1 MSEDNKPFDLKSKL
15 LADYKEVEMDEGI
28 SGERLAHRLG
38 ELSNI
43 GLTADNGSRR
53 PGFSLEEKEAKE
65 KVASW
70 MEEAG
75 LTVQTD
81 GAGNVF
87 GRLEGKQP
95 NKPVIMS
102 GSHVDTVPNGGH
114 FDGVLGVLSA
124 LEVAQAWKDTG
135 YIPEKPFEV
144 AVFTDEEGS
153 RFNGGLTGSEAMTGD
168 SDMEALLKK
177 RDYANRS
184 FEEVL
189 KDVGLTRE
197 SFSQAK
203 RPLEEIE
210 SFVEVHIEQGKR
222 LERENLPC
230 GIVTGIAGPYWLKL
244 TFKGKAGH
252 AGNTPMTDRQ
262 DALVAAGN
270 FIHFI
275 SHLPQKISESAV
287 ATVGNIEVKP
297 NGTNVIPG
305 EVIVYVD
312 IRDIYED
319 YRQELVDKIKQTA
332 EEISAPRDI
341 EVIYETVHNV
351 LPVPIRKDLQ
361 EKMAEAVSEA
371 GINPYYLS
379 SGAGHD
385 AMIIGH
391 HLPSAMLFVRSKD
404 GVSHN
409 PDEWTDLNDCVKAV
423 KVLKSYIEKLQSN
436 EKD

>member
-1 MSEDNKPFDLKSKL
+1 MMSKDKKMFDLESQL
-15 LADYKEVEMDEGI
+15 LTDYKTDEVNEGI
-28 SGERLAHRLG
+28 SGKRLANRLG
-38 ELSNI
+38 ELSKI
-43 GLTADNGSRR
+43 GLTDDNGSRR
-53 PGFSLEEKEAKE
+53 PGFSIEENEAKQ
-65 KVASW
+65 KVILW

-75 LTVQTD
+75 LTVRTD

-87 GRLEGKQP
+87 GRLDGKHP
-95 NKPVIMS
+95 DKPVIMS

-135 YIPEKPFEV
+135 YVPEKPFEV

-153 RFNGGLTGSEAMTGD
+153 RFNGGLTGSEAMMGD
-168 SDMEALLKK
+168 SDMDSLLQK
-177 RDYANRS
+177 RDYDNRS
-184 FEEVL
+184 FEEVIQ
-189 KDVGLTRE
+189 DVGLSIK
-197 SFSQAK
+197 SFRQA
-203 RPLEEIE
+203 RRAPEEIE

-244 TFKGKAGH
+244 TFKGLAGH
-252 AGNTPMTDRQ
+252 AGNTPMNDRQ

-332 EEISAPRDI
+332 EEIAGPRNI
-341 EVIYETVHNV
+341 KVLSETVHNV

-361 EKMAEAVSEA
+361 QKMADAVSEI
-371 GINPYYLS
+371 GVNPYYLS

-391 HLPSAMLFVRSKD
+391 HLPSAMIFVRSKK
-404 GVSHN
+404 GISHN
-409 PDEWTDLNDCVKAV
+409 PDEWSDLKDCVKAAL
-423 KVLKSYIEKLQSN
+423 VLKKYIEKLQ
-436 EKD
+436 

>member
-1 MSEDNKPFDLKSKL
+1 MNKKEFDLENQLLSK
-15 LADYKEVEMDEGI
+15 YKKEETGDGI
-28 SGERLAHRLG
+28 SGERLAFRLG
-38 ELSNI
+38 ELSKI
-43 GLTADNGSRR
+43 GLTDDNGSRR
-53 PGFSLEEKEAKE
+53 PGFSIEEKEAKN
-65 KVASW
+65 KVIAW
-70 MEEAG
+70 MKEAG
-75 LTVQTD
+75 LSVRTD

-87 GRLEGKQP
+87 GRLDGKNP

-114 FDGVLGVLSA
+114 FDGALGVLSS

-144 AVFTDEEGS
+144 AVFTDEEGA
-153 RFNGGLTGSEAMTGD
+153 RFNGGLTGSEAMMGD
-168 SDMEALLKK
+168 SDMDALLQK
-177 RDYANRS
+177 RDFDNRL
-184 FEEVL
+184 FEEVI
-189 KDVGLTRE
+189 KDVGLNVE
-197 SFSQAK
+197 GFSQAK
-203 RPLEEIE
+203 RSHSEIE

-252 AGNTPMTDRQ
+252 AGNTPMNDRQ
-262 DALVAAGN
+262 DALVTAGQ

-312 IRDIYED
+312 IRDIFKED
-319 YRQELVDKIKQTA
+319 RQKLVDNIKQAA
-332 EEISAPRDI
+332 EELARPREI
-341 EVIYETVHNV
+341 EVVYETVHDV
-351 LPVPIRKDLQ
+351 LPVPVKEALQ
-361 EKMAEAVSEA
+361 EKMAEAVRES
-371 GINPYYLS
+371 GIKPYYLS

-391 HLPSAMLFVRSKD
+391 HLPSALLFVRSRE
-404 GVSHN
+404 GISHN
-409 PDEWTDLNDCVKAV
+409 PEEWSDLNDCIKAV
-423 KVLKSYIEKLQSN
+423 QILKKYIEKLQVN
-436 EKD
+436 A

>member
-1 MSEDNKPFDLKSKL
+1 MNKKEFDLENQLLSK
-15 LADYKEVEMDEGI
+15 YKKEETGDGI
-28 SGERLAHRLG
+28 SGERLAFRLG
-38 ELSNI
+38 ELSKI
-43 GLTADNGSRR
+43 GLTDDNGSRR
-53 PGFSLEEKEAKE
+53 PGFSIEEKEAKN
-65 KVASW
+65 KVIAW
-70 MEEAG
+70 MKEAG
-75 LTVQTD
+75 LSVRTD

-87 GRLEGKQP
+87 GRLDGKNP

-114 FDGVLGVLSA
+114 FDGALGVLSS

-144 AVFTDEEGS
+144 AVFTDEEGA
-153 RFNGGLTGSEAMTGD
+153 RFNGGLTGSEAMMGD
-168 SDMEALLKK
+168 SDMDALLQK
-177 RDYANRS
+177 RDFDNRL
-184 FEEVL
+184 FEEVI
-189 KDVGLTRE
+189 KDVGLNVE
-197 SFSQAK
+197 GFSQAK
-203 RPLEEIE
+203 RSHSEIE

-262 DALVAAGN
+262 DALVTAGQ

-312 IRDIYED
+312 IRDIFKED
-319 YRQELVDKIKQTA
+319 RQKLVDNIKQAA
-332 EEISAPRDI
+332 EELARPREI
-341 EVIYETVHNV
+341 EVVYETVHDV
-351 LPVPIRKDLQ
+351 LPVPVKEALQ
-361 EKMAEAVSEA
+361 EKMAEAVRES
-371 GINPYYLS
+371 GIKPYYLS

-391 HLPSAMLFVRSKD
+391 HLPSALLFVKSKD

-409 PDEWTDLNDCVKAV
+409 PEEWSDLNDCIKAV
-423 KVLKSYIEKLQSN
+423 QILKKYIEKLQVN
-436 EKD
+436 A

>member
-1 MSEDNKPFDLKSKL
+1 MSKDGKAFDLESQL
-15 LADYKEVEMDEGI
+15 LTDYKTDEANEGI
-28 SGERLAHRLG
+28 SGERLARRLG
-38 ELSNI
+38 ELSKI

-53 PGFSLEEKEAKE
+53 PGFSFEEKEAKQ
-65 KVASW
+65 KVSSW

-75 LTVQTD
+75 LTVRTD

-87 GRLEGKQP
+87 GRLDGKQP
-95 NKPVIMS
+95 DKPVIMS

-135 YIPEKPFEV
+135 YVPEKPFEV

-153 RFNGGLTGSEAMTGD
+153 RFNGGLTGSEAMMGD
-168 SDMEALLKK
+168 SDMDALLQK
-177 RDYANRS
+177 RDYDNRS
-184 FEEVL
+184 FEEVIQ
-189 KDVGLTRE
+189 DVGLSIE
-197 SFSQAK
+197 SFRQAT
-203 RPLEEIE
+203 RAPEEIE

-244 TFKGKAGH
+244 TFKGLAGH
-252 AGNTPMTDRQ
+252 AGNTPMNDRQ

-332 EEISAPRDI
+332 EEISNPRDI
-341 EVIYETVHNV
+341 KVVFETVHNV

-371 GINPYYLS
+371 GVSPYYLS

-391 HLPSAMLFVRSKD
+391 HRPSAMIFVRSKK
-404 GVSHN
+404 GISHN
-409 PDEWTDLNDCVKAV
+409 PEEWSDLNDCVKAV
-423 KVLKSYIEKLQSN
+423 LVLKKYIEKLQPDN
-436 EKD
+436 KL